1 MKRPE
6 LPEPARPAA
15 PRGEPAAGVTRSAP
29 AAKSDRQTQSAKPAK
44 PAKPAKAQKPAK
56 QPKVIDPAKA
66 ARADIRAAR
75 KARRASMRAD
85 RRRFTAD
92 RRRRRWL
99 VGTVVGAIV
108 LLFAAVFG
116 VAYSPLMAVK
126 TIEVSGTSSI
136 DPATIEVALSG
147 QLGTPLPLVN
157 ADDIAAALGAFPAVQ
172 SFSLESVPPS
182 TLIVRII
189 ERTPIGSLAADGG
202 YQLVDSAGVV
212 MATTPEP
219 PAGVP
224 VLDVAGTNTDAF
236 HTVGS
241 MLVTLPADLRGR
253 ATSAGAD
260 GASDAWFQ
268 LADGPKVV
276 WGDANDGALK
286 LKVLQALLVSSGG
299 ASEINVAAPS
309 APFTR

>member
-15 PRGEPAAGVTRSAP
+15 PGGEPAAGVTRSTP
-29 AAKSDRQTQSAKPAK
+29 AAKSDKPTQPAK
-44 PAKPAKAQKPAK
+44 SAKPAKAQKSAKPAK

-136 DPATIEVALSG
+136 DPTAIEVALSG
-147 QLGTPLPLVN
+147 QIGTPLPLVN

-236 HTVGS
+236 HAVGS
-241 MLVTLPADLRGR
+241 MLLTLPADLRGR
-253 ATSAGAD
+253 AVTAGAS
-260 GASDAWFQ
+260 GGSDAWFQ

-276 WGDANDGALK
+276 WGDANDAALK
-286 LKVLQALLVSSGG
+286 LKVLQALLVTSGG
-299 ASEINVAAPS
+299 ASEINVAAPT